1 MPPKQNQKLSAAQR
15 MHLDRRD
22 PRLDWSRAELTDPR
36 DPLAKGPPC
45 NGRHDTSEPQCRVAN
60 QFMVKYRCLNCRIQL
75 LYVPRRGCTGEYRR
89 ATPLTKDHNPAGRG
103 VRTSIPE
110 APPPPPEPEKP
121 RRKGPS
127 PPPTRKSPQ
136 GGSYRTYRM
145 DANDAQNNNESADG
159 NPDDKKKAPEFNPR
173 RETKKEFAARMAEWL
188 AEQSEGS
195 DSEEKKS
202 QASEDEISNPTFDG
216 EDQWKLLR
224 EMAIDQ
230 TTKRK
235 KAERGSEKPSRAASP
250 SATTPGQPSA

>member
-1 MPPKQNQKLSAAQR
+1 
-15 MHLDRRD
+15 
-22 PRLDWSRAELTDPR
+22 
-36 DPLAKGPPC
+36 
-45 NGRHDTSEPQCRVAN
+45 
-60 QFMVKYRCLNCRIQL
+60 
-75 LYVPRRGCTGEYRR
+75 
-89 ATPLTKDHNPAGRG
+89 
-103 VRTSIPE
+103 
-110 APPPPPEPEKP
+110 
-121 RRKGPS
+121 
-127 PPPTRKSPQ
+127 
-136 GGSYRTYRM
+136 M

-202 QASEDEISNPTFDG
+202 QASADEISNPTFDG